1 MTQAHLI
8 DVRSFIDVKPL
19 GRRQIGIL
27 ALIFS
32 VIACDG
38 MDIGIMGFAAP
49 EILRTWKI
57 SKAQMGSVLSS
68 VFFGMAA
75 GAAIAGP
82 IGDRFG
88 RKPLVAASVTWFGLT
103 TLLSALVPNVSILL
117 AIRALTGIGLGA
129 AIPGALALLAEYAP
143 RRKRSLALTIAYSGF
158 TAGATLTGLSAAWL
172 IPVFG
177 WKITLF
183 LAGLLSLVLAGYLI
197 ARLPESVSFLAFRQ
211 RTTSIPK
218 ILSHIF
224 PGTTFPPEAQFW
236 LPRETDIEN
245 RKTALLSPR
254 YAITALMLAICYFMG
269 TLVTYIIVGWLPVLS
284 RSVGY
289 TLTEGAVV
297 TAQFT
302 LAGPLGS
309 ICVGCLMDLTNGR
322 KILMVT
328 FLISAILLAVSSV
341 TSKEFISM
349 AIFMLT
355 LGFFFHG
362 TMTGLQALAPQ
373 SFPTS
378 ARASGVSVMHVAGR
392 LGAIGSGVLGGFLL
406 ELGWSFSKIFATLS
420 IPMLIGLVAMTVI
433 SLQHSTLKHGSLSRA
448 DSNGKSKSAT

>member
-8 DVRSFIDVKPL
+8 DVRSFIDVKPF

-57 SKAQMGSVLSS
+57 SKAEMGSVLSS

-88 RKPLVAASVTWFGLT
+88 RKILVAASVIWFGLT
-103 TLLSALVPNVSILL
+103 TLLSALAPNVSILL
-117 AIRALTGIGLGA
+117 ALRALTGIGLGA

-197 ARLPESVSFLAFRQ
+197 VRLPESVSFLALKQ
-211 RTTSIPK
+211 RTTSIPR
-218 ILSHIF
+218 ILSRIF
-224 PGTTFPPEAQFW
+224 PGTTFPSEAQFW

-245 RKTALLSPR
+245 RKSALLSPR
-254 YAITALMLAICYFMG
+254 YAITAAMLAVCYFMG

-289 TLTEGAVV
+289 SLAEGAIV

-309 ICVGCLMDLTNGR
+309 VCVGYAMDRMNGR
-322 KILMVT
+322 KILMAT
-328 FLISAILLAVSSV
+328 FLISAILLAISSV
-341 TSKEFISM
+341 AKEFIAM

-378 ARASGVSVMHVAGR
+378 ARASGISFMHVAGR
-392 LGAIGSGVLGGFLL
+392 LGAIGSGALGGFLL
-406 ELGWSFSKIFATLS
+406 ELGWSFSRIFVTLS
-420 IPMLIGLVAMTVI
+420 IPMLIGLVAMMVI
-433 SLQHSTLKHGSLSRA
+433 YLQHSTVKQGGLSQD
-448 DSNGKSKSAT
+448 DSNGKIKSAT

>member
-8 DVRSFIDVKPL
+8 DVRSFIDVKPF

-57 SKAQMGSVLSS
+57 SKAEMGSVLSS

-88 RKPLVAASVTWFGLT
+88 RKILVAASVIWFGLT
-103 TLLSALVPNVSILL
+103 TLLSALAPNVSILL

-197 ARLPESVSFLAFRQ
+197 VLLPESVSFLALKQ
-211 RTTSIPK
+211 RTTSIPR
-218 ILSHIF
+218 ILGRIF
-224 PGTTFPPEAQFW
+224 PGTTFPSEAQFW

-245 RKTALLSPR
+245 RKSALLSPR
-254 YAITALMLAICYFMG
+254 YAITAAMLAVCYFMG

-289 TLTEGAVV
+289 SLAEGAIV

-309 ICVGCLMDLTNGR
+309 VCVGYAMDRMNGR
-322 KILMVT
+322 KILMAT
-328 FLISAILLAVSSV
+328 FLISAILLAISSV
-341 TSKEFISM
+341 AKEFIAM

-378 ARASGVSVMHVAGR
+378 ARASGISFMHVAGR
-392 LGAIGSGVLGGFLL
+392 LGAIGSGALGGFLL
-406 ELGWSFSKIFATLS
+406 ELGWSFSRIFVTLS
-420 IPMLIGLVAMTVI
+420 IPMLIGLVAMMVI
-433 SLQHSTLKHGSLSRA
+433 YLQHSTVKQGGLSQD
-448 DSNGKSKSAT
+448 DSNGKIKSAT